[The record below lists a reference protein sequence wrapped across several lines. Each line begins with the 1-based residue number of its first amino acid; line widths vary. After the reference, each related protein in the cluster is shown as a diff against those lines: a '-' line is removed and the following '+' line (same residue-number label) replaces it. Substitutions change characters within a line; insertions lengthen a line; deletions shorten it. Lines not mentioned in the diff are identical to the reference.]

1 MNLTARRADITN
13 DVRILRTEQ
22 EKLAMLRKLTLTLAA
37 AATLGAAALA
47 PNAAS
52 AAHWRHWHGWYGI
65 GPVYSSCVVRQWVRT
80 PWGPRL
86 RLVNVC
92 Y

>member
-1 MNLTARRADITN
+1 
-13 DVRILRTEQ
+13 
-22 EKLAMLRKLTLTLAA
+22 MLRKLTLTLAA

-52 AAHWRHWHGWYGI
+52 AAHWRHWHGWYGFGPI
-65 GPVYSSCVVRQWVRT
+65 GPLYSSCVVRQWVRT

-86 RLVNVC
+86 RWVNVC

>member
-1 MNLTARRADITN
+1 
-13 DVRILRTEQ
+13 
-22 EKLAMLRKLTLTLAA
+22 MLRKLTLTLAA
-37 AATLGAAALA
+37 AAALGAAALA

-52 AAHWRHWHGWYGI
+52 AAHWSHWHGWYGF
-65 GPVYSSCVVRQWVRT
+65 GPYHGPIYSSCAVRQWVRT

-86 RLVNVC
+86 RWVNVC

>member
-1 MNLTARRADITN
+1 
-13 DVRILRTEQ
+13 
-22 EKLAMLRKLTLTLAA
+22 MLRKLTLTLAA

-52 AAHWRHWHGWYGI
+52 AAHWGHWHGWYGLGPI
-65 GPVYSSCVVRQWVRT
+65 GPLYSSCMVRQWART

-86 RLVNVC
+86 RWVNVC